1 MIFKCKTYTDVLYEW
16 LYSKNIKESSYNRYL
31 WNIENYILE
40 NIGKF
45 SFKKLKVNDIYNL
58 FNNENI
64 KKLNDSTKNTI
75 LIIIKSSINYGIKK
89 KYRKSFNN
97 IDIKLKKSKNEVTYF
112 TIKEQQIIEKYIKS
126 NMNIRNLM
134 ILVDLYTGIRIG
146 ELCSLKGKDI
156 DFINNTISI
165 NKTVQ
170 RLNNKD
176 GNSKTI
182 LIIDKPKTI
191 NSNRIIPVPEFIIRL
206 LKKYN
211 YDNNN
216 YIFTNSNKPKDP
228 RTVEKYFSSLLNK
241 LNIKKLN
248 FHSLRHSYATR
259 LREQKVDIKVISELL
274 GHSNWKITQDIYVH
288 ASLDSKINSVRGLNS
303 LTTKGS

>member
-1 MIFKCKTYTDVLYEW
+1 MILKKKTYTDVLYEW
-16 LYSKNIKESSYNRYL
+16 LNSKCIKESSYNRYL
-31 WNIENYILE
+31 WNINNYIIP
-40 NIGKF
+40 NIGNIN
-45 SFKKLKVNDIYNL
+45 FKKLKLNDIYNL
-58 FNNENI
+58 FNNI
-64 KKLNDSTKNTI
+64 KNLKDSTKNVI
-75 LIIIKSSINYGIKK
+75 LIIIKSSIKYGINN
-89 KYRKSFNN
+89 KYRKNFET
-97 IDIKLKKSKNEVTYF
+97 IDIKLQRIKNEVTYF
-112 TIKEQQIIEKYIKS
+112 TIKEQQIIESYIKN

-146 ELCSLKGKDI
+146 ELCSLKGEDI

-170 RLNNKD
+170 RLNNKE
-176 GNSKTI
+176 GNTKTI
-182 LIIDKPKTI
+182 LIISKPKTK
-191 NSNRIIPVPEFIIRL
+191 NSNRIIPVPEFIIKL

-211 YDNNN
+211 LDNNN

-274 GHSNWKITQDIYVH
+274 GHSDWKITQDIYIH
-288 ASLDSKINSVRGLNS
+288 TSLDSKIKSVKGLNS

>member
-1 MIFKCKTYTDVLYEW
+1 MFLKRKKYTDVLYEW
-16 LYSKNIKESSYNRYL
+16 LYDKNIKISSYNKYL
-31 WNIENYILE
+31 IIIKRIIVP
-40 NIGKF
+40 NIGNIY
-45 SFKKLKVNDIYNL
+45 FKKLKVNDIYNL
-58 FNNENI
+58 FNNDNVI
-64 KKLNDSTKNTI
+64 NLKDSTKNTI
-75 LIIIKSSINYGIKK
+75 LIIIKSSIKYGVQK
-89 KYRKSFNN
+89 KYRRLFYN
-97 IDIKLKKSKNEVTYF
+97 IDIKFKKSKNEITYF
-112 TIKEQQIIEKYIKS
+112 TIKEQQIIQNYIIN

-146 ELCSLKGKDI
+146 ELCSLKGSDI

-170 RLNNKD
+170 RLSNKN
-176 GNSKTI
+176 GNTKTI

-191 NSNRIIPVPEFIIRL
+191 NSNRIIPVPEFIIKL

-228 RTVEKYFSSLLNK
+228 RTVEKYFSNLLDK
-241 LNIKKLN
+241 LNIKNLN

-274 GHSNWKITQDIYVH
+274 GHSDWKITQDIYIH
-288 ASLDSKINSVRGLNS
+288 TSLDSKINSVRGLNN